1 VSLRLIYIYLIFI
14 QLLSWLLLLAGSSAA
29 KDVELLVLRHEV
41 AVLRRTTRK
50 PRLDWADRTIL
61 SALIRLLPQTLRRHR
76 LVTPSTILRWHRR
89 LVAKSGPIR
98 TDPGARPSTTP
109 PPH

>member
-1 VSLRLIYIYLIFI
+1 VSLRLIYLIFI
-14 QLLSWLLLLAGSSAA
+14 QLLSWLLLLAHSSAA
-29 KDVELLVLRHEV
+29 KDVELLVLGHEV

-50 PRLDWADRTIL
+50 PRLNWADRTIL
-61 SALIRLLPQTLRRHR
+61 SALIRLLPTHSADTAWSHQA
-76 LVTPSTILRWHRR
+76 PSCAGT
-89 LVAKSGPIR
+89 VAWSPQSGPIR

>member
-1 VSLRLIYIYLIFI
+1 VSLRLIYLIFI
-14 QLLSWLLLLAGSSAA
+14 QLLSWLLLFARSSAA
-29 KDVELLVLRHEV
+29 KDVELLVLRHEI

-76 LVTPSTILRWHRR
+76 LWGSKSR
-89 LVAKSGPIR
+89 LPMLSSDFMPLVR
-98 TDPGARPSTTP
+98 TR
-109 PPH
+109 